1 MFPLLFICHI
11 CLYRGGVERGTNEWK
26 SARVSGRVQEALLK
40 IQHSLKLT
48 FMGEVCEWVTGERQ
62 ADRRNGNGWI
72 HRWKAMWW
80 WESKDELFYTP
91 NFNIH
96 LSDHFLP
103 LFPAKD
109 FHPTETP
116 FISRACWPGR
126 HWARDREIESE
137 REREWW
143 WEYRF
148 PSVGLHCSRA
158 SGVWDGTGKG
168 EGARRER
175 LCWGE
180 GWGSDGG
187 GEGMRERGYSV
198 AAESPLACLLRS
210 TSDWAA
216 AH

>member
-1 MFPLLFICHI
+1 M
-11 CLYRGGVERGTNEWK
+11 R
-26 SARVSGRVQEALLK
+26 
-40 IQHSLKLT
+40 
-48 FMGEVCEWVTGERQ
+48 EVCEWVMGERQ
-62 ADRRNGNGWI
+62 ADRRNREGWT
-72 HRWKAMWW
+72 HRRKGGMGEEAWTTLHAQLQYPSFW
-80 WESKDELFYTP
+80 P
-91 NFNIH
+91 I
-96 LSDHFLP
+96 
-103 LFPAKD
+103 
-109 FHPTETP
+109 PTTKGFRPTDPP
-116 FISRACWPGR
+116 FISGACWPGR

-158 SGVWDGTGKG
+158 SGAWDGTGNG

>member
-1 MFPLLFICHI
+1 MSDGRKASRQKKWERTSPQTKSC
-11 CLYRGGVERGTNEWK
+11 GGRERMNYFVHPTLI
-26 SARVSGRVQEALLK
+26 S
-40 IQHSLKLT
+40 I
-48 FMGEVCEWVTGERQ
+48 F
-62 ADRRNGNGWI
+62 
-72 HRWKAMWW
+72 
-80 WESKDELFYTP
+80 
-91 NFNIH
+91 
-96 LSDHFLP
+96 LSDNFLP
-103 LFPAKD
+103 LFPTKG
-109 FHPTETP
+109 FRPTDTP
-116 FISRACWPGR
+116 FISRACWLGR

-158 SGVWDGTGKG
+158 SGVWDGTGNG

>member
-1 MFPLLFICHI
+1 MSDGRKASRQEKWERMSPQTKRWDG
-11 CLYRGGVERGTNEWK
+11 RGSMNYI
-26 SARVSGRVQEALLK
+26 A
-40 IQHSLKLT
+40 
-48 FMGEVCEWVTGERQ
+48 
-62 ADRRNGNGWI
+62 
-72 HRWKAMWW
+72 
-80 WESKDELFYTP
+80 
-91 NFNIH
+91 
-96 LSDHFLP
+96 
-103 LFPAKD
+103 
-109 FHPTETP
+109 HPTLISIFLTNSYTTKGFRPTDTP
-116 FISRACWPGR
+116 FISGACWPGR

-158 SGVWDGTGKG
+158 SGAWDGTGNG